1 MNRKILI
8 YIFILLLSVLSVVR
22 AEAQSLKAVY
32 ENHVLDAVQKYDS
45 GNYDAAI
52 GILNAVLEKD
62 NPIDKSRIVTD
73 EYLDS
78 VKEALVASSV
88 LAKKAGF
95 DGFFSDPLYY
105 AFFFR
110 SSQGQFC
117 TEVSRK

>member
-62 NPIDKSRIVTD
+62 PDNDAACYYLALSYLFKKELDAAESFLKRAVTWISRISGTV
-73 EYLDS
+73 S
-78 VKEALVASSV
+78 VWLH
-88 LAKKAGF
+88 
-95 DGFFSDPLYY
+95 
-105 AFFFR
+105 
-110 SSQGQFC
+110 C
-117 TEVSRK
+117 TA